1 MIIDENSFHES
12 QILNVTENSSEQIID
27 LLLSF
32 PTDWENSVFE
42 NKILRFENVVLYH
55 VEQIPFAG
63 LPTILNIVNLGVV
76 KKDFGSGK
84 NEWKVSCNKIRIETN
99 AGNRIIEFSDCSLI
113 NSK

>member
-1 MIIDENSFHES
+1 MIIDETSFHDS

-27 LLLSF
+27 FLLSF

-42 NKILRFENVVLYH
+42 NKILRFEDVVLYH
-55 VEQIPFAG
+55 LEEIPFAG

-84 NEWKVSCNKIRIETN
+84 NFIQFGKHHGGKYIVRNLN
-99 AGNRIIEFSDCSLI
+99 QLGML
-113 NSK
+113 